1 MRKGLVKLA
10 SRNDM
15 ISNFNI
21 SFKSPRNNSIKPFQF
36 YLIVLSLHIAFSLGS
51 GNEKPTTTTSRQQEF
66 EHHMLS

>member
-1 MRKGLVKLA
+1 MFFHAQGFGEIGIDL
-10 SRNDM
+10 

-51 GNEKPTTTTSRQQEF
+51 GNEKTYNNYLKAARV
-66 EHHMLS
+66 